1 MMGFSDFPR
10 YATPGVATR
19 DDRRGDGRAATFH
32 PFALSRKREALP
44 YRRATRDKRE
54 VEVARPF
61 FTYILRCS
69 DRSYYVGHTDEIER
83 RLTEHETG
91 ATRGYTATRRPV
103 QLVWFQEFPTREEAK
118 AAEAQIKRWSRR
130 KKEALIGG
138 RMEELRAAARKDWV
152 SYRQRRALR

>member
-1 MMGFSDFPR
+1 MGFSDLSLNT
-10 YATPGVATR
+10 AL
-19 DDRRGDGRAATFH
+19 RAYSG
-32 PFALSRKREALP
+32 LS
-44 YRRATRDKRE
+44 E

-83 RLTEHETG
+83 RLAEHETG
-91 ATRGYTATRRPV
+91 ATSGYTAARRPV
-103 QLVWFQEFPTREEAK
+103 QLVWFQEFLTREEAK
-118 AAEAQIKRWSRR
+118 AAEAQIKKWSRR